1 MDEQTYTEVSYR
13 VLKILESEPAI
24 TQRALAERLG
34 VSVGKVNYCLKALM
48 EKGLIKSRNFKNSS
62 RKIQYMY
69 VLTPRGVRERLRVAL
84 AFMRRKSEEYDE
96 IRLDIER
103 LTAAKEKSE
112 R

>member
-13 VLKILESEPAI
+13 VLKIIESEPAI

-48 EKGLIKSRNFKNSS
+48 EKGLIKSTNFKNSS

-69 VLTPRGVRERLRVAL
+69 VLTPRGVRERLRVAM
-84 AFMRRKSEEYDE
+84 AFLRRKSEEYDE

-103 LTAAKEKSE
+103 LTAAMEKSE